1 MLKIPQEGLG
11 TPIAPTQVLFRA
23 DTQYAEHRRTLL
35 GCLLGLLLASPNSV
49 RFTARRVRPAAHA
62 DYRPRGVLGSLLRSW
77 ATDFNMPALSRTA
90 TSPTTCDNC
99 PEIDLAHNADT
110 CQVYNGSDI
119 SRRGMIMPQHA
130 KENSGPSGNT
140 QVILQ
145 QMESCL

>member
-1 MLKIPQEGLG
+1 MALPLRQTKSYFEQTLNMRKTGGLSSDG
-11 TPIAPTQVLFRA
+11 SPS
-23 DTQYAEHRRTLL
+23 LL
-35 GCLLGLLLASPNSV
+35 RQLLHSV

-62 DYRPRGVLGSLLRSW
+62 NYRPRGVLGSLLRSW